1 MLHAEV
7 LLTPHTHPLK
17 PYPTPNDFALVVNK
31 RVIYTFDWNAQVL
44 ASSLSLS
51 VYQYVSICLSVCLS
65 PDSFRR
71 LGPKRSSRCD
81 DDSTRVNS

>member
-51 VYQYVSICLSVCLS
+51 LCLSVCLHLS
-65 PDSFRR
+65 VCLS
-71 LGPKRSSRCD
+71 LSRQL
-81 DDSTRVNS
+81 